1 MLGGL
6 SFLESVAA
14 GEEALVFDSWCLPGA
29 SCLMSED
36 IISCHAIPDPLACQ
50 GIEVDQI
57 RDAKSMR
64 AG

>member
-6 SFLESVAA
+6 SFLEPVAA
-14 GEEALVFDSWCLPGA
+14 GEALVFGSCCLPGA
-29 SCLMSED
+29 SCLVSED
-36 IISCHAIPDPLACQ
+36 IMSCHARPDPLACQ